1 MTYATIQDVEKRLTI
16 PEDQEQTCQALL
28 EDAAVIIDSY
38 NAKASLD
45 AKRVVSIRMVTRA
58 LDAGDIPTG
67 ATQGS
72 ISALGYSQSWTVG
85 TGTVGELYI
94 GKTEKKLLGVGDK
107 IGARSPLEERTKT
120 CVELL

>member
-16 PEDQEQTCQALL
+16 PEDQEQACQALL

-38 NAKASLD
+38 NPKASLD

-58 LDAGDIPTG
+58 LDTGDIPTG

-85 TGTVGELYI
+85 AGSVGELYI

>member
-1 MTYATIQDVEKRLTI
+1 MTYATIQDVQKRLTI

-45 AKRVVSIRMVTRA
+45 AKKIVSIRMVARA